1 MLSIVL
7 SELSRYKKLIVG
19 LALLQFVFVLFI
31 TNVQWF
37 MEAFVGIYHLILVLN
52 LVFGAGLGWF
62 QMRSL
67 TKTNRW
73 SFMIHRPLSQ
83 AKLFGGFTLGALA
96 VFCLATLLPLLC
108 SFIVVD
114 LNNHGVVDWRLYLI
128 LPAIA
133 VLLMCCYFAAA
144 FAVLSPSK
152 LAPLVFVLPACLIS
166 TKAHGLW
173 VFVTMLVVL
182 VWLAFICYKAF
193 KPALDAH
200 ITQPTA
206 TALIALPIVYL
217 LSFVL
222 AYACNTVLQLG
233 LILTDPKHTGSWST
247 YWPEDSFHYVEQMT
261 ERELLDYG
269 LAHSK
274 IYTAEPVVTQAS
286 NIEFN
291 QFYVEWFK
299 PVVRHQLL
307 YMDGAYDY
315 VSKIRDEVQGIN
327 WYFNHG
333 EMLFFGIHDRS
344 AQFKGWM
351 DKSGEVHQSKQS
363 ISDAQRFTNIVRSID
378 NTEIYVGNQGF
389 VYEGSV
395 SKGLVNEGNRLFNT
409 LTVGEDE
416 SFVAPLLLLNGSNW
430 AALTDKFWY
439 LLDKSADGQL
449 KTLAKVPLNANLS
462 NLSRMSMASFDGQYY
477 LSILSGT
484 QQRFN
489 FADANHAFY
498 RVNAS
503 TGEVTHLSTKALAVN
518 WADGFRY
525 RQYIVSPTMG
535 YFHELLW
542 SVLKPYQ
549 NPNLSVKKI
558 LTQPMPTNVLWG
570 MLLVSILSMAITS
583 WFVRPLLWSDRR
595 KFGWIIVNGLTG
607 IPGLVSLFFLNHI
620 HKPPD

>member
-7 SELSRYKKLIVG
+7 SELTRYKNLIVG
-19 LALLQFVFVLFI
+19 MALLQFIFVLFI
-31 TNVQWF
+31 TNLQWF
-37 MEAFVGIYHLILVLN
+37 MEAFVGIYHAILVLN
-52 LVFGAGLGWF
+52 LVFGAGFGWF

-67 TKTNRW
+67 TKINRW
-73 SFMIHRPLSQ
+73 SFMIHRPLSR

-152 LAPLVFVLPACLIS
+152 LAPLVFVLPACLI
-166 TKAHGLW
+166 TTNAHGLW
-173 VFVTMLVVL
+173 VFVTMSVVL
-182 VWLAFICYKAF
+182 IWLVFICYKAF

-200 ITQPTA
+200 ITQPVA
-206 TALIALPIVYL
+206 TGMIALPIIYL

-233 LILTDPKHTGSWST
+233 LILTDPKHTGSWSD
-247 YWPEDSFHYVEQMT
+247 YWPEDSFHFVEQMT
-261 ERELLDYG
+261 ERELFDYG
-269 LAHSK
+269 LGHTNTKNKSHLNA
-274 IYTAEPVVTQAS
+274 AETVVTQAS
-286 NIEFN
+286 DIEFN
-291 QFYVEWFK
+291 PFYVEWIK

-307 YMDGAYDY
+307 YMDRAYDA
-315 VSKIRDEVQGIN
+315 VSKIRDEAKGIN

-333 EMLFFGIHDRS
+333 EMLFFGIHERS
-344 AQFKGWM
+344 GQFKGWM
-351 DKSGEVHQSKQS
+351 DKSGKIHQSKQS
-363 ISDAQRFTNIVRSID
+363 IDDDLRFKDIVRSID
-378 NTEIYVGNQGF
+378 NKEIYVGNQGF
-389 VYEGSV
+389 VYEG
-395 SKGLVNEGNRLFNT
+395 NRLFNH
-409 LTVGEDE
+409 LTVGEGE
-416 SFVAPLLLLNGSNW
+416 SFVAPLLLLKDERS
-430 AALTDKFWY
+430 AALTDQFLY

-449 KTLAKVPLNANLS
+449 KTVAKVPLNAHLS
-462 NLSRMSMASFDGQYY
+462 NLSRVSMASFNGQYY
-477 LSILSGT
+477 VSILSGT

-503 TGEVTHLSTKALAVN
+503 TGEVTHLSTKALTVN
-518 WADGFRY
+518 WADSFRY

-549 NPNLSVKKI
+549 NPDLSAKEI
-558 LTQPMPTNVLWG
+558 ITQPMPTNILWS

-583 WFVRPLLWSDRR
+583 WFVRPLLWSDRC
-595 KFGWIIVNGLTG
+595 KFGWILVNGLTG

-620 HKPPD
+620 KKPPD